1 MTMLQLFSYV
11 QEADNN
17 YKKVFFLDDTNQ
29 ISDWP
34 GVRLRFC
41 SIWVNRYNGAVAT
54 IYLYG
59 SLHNDP
65 YTPNGYILSDINNN
79 IMISRLANHADC
91 LTTSNVAM
99 RYCVTLPTVEY
110 GNYYF
115 SLYGLKDRT
124 KYRVANAYIVGDS
137 TATDLASY
145 IQFETYNDGLILALS
160 SSAPH
165 TGAGKCLNIVL
176 AYA

>member
-1 MTMLQLFSYV
+1 MTLLELFSYV
-11 QEADNN
+11 QKDN
-17 YKKVFFLDDTNQ
+17 YRKVFFLDDTNQ

-34 GVRLRFC
+34 GIRLRFC
-41 SIWVNRYNGAVAT
+41 SIWVNRYNGVVAT

-59 SLHNDP
+59 SLHNAP
-65 YTPNGYILSDINNN
+65 YTPTGYILSDINNN
-79 IMISRLANHADC
+79 IFVSEVANSADC
-91 LTTSNVAM
+91 LTTSNVTM
-99 RYCVTLPTVEY
+99 RYYVTLHSSAY

-137 TATDLASY
+137 TDLASY
-145 IQFETYNDGLILALS
+145 ISVEPYNDALVLALA
-160 SSAPH
+160 SSAPN
-165 TGAGKCLNIVL
+165 TAAGKCLNIAL